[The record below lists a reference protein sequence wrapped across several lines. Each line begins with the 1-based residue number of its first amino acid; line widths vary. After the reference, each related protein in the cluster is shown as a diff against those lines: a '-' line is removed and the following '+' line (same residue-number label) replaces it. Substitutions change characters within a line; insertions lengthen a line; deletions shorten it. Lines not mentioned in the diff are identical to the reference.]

1 MDSVIYFEHF
11 KQIYIMAEQ
20 SQSPD
25 IVKNVVGVLLFVP
38 SIGIPVFF
46 ASVGIRIAGFLINT
60 VGSVA
65 GSVASQVSN
74 ALGSVFCSGQ
84 TCK

>member
-1 MDSVIYFEHF
+1 
-11 KQIYIMAEQ
+11 MAEQ

-46 ASVGIRIAGFLINT
+46 ASVGIRIAGFLFNT
-60 VGSVA
+60 AGSVA
-65 GSVASQVSN
+65 GAVAGQVSTV
-74 ALGSVFCSGQ
+74 LGSVFCSGSAS
-84 TCK
+84 K